1 MHTTHTTRTMSDKKS
16 STSKV
21 FTSAE
26 TKANDYDIIMQML
39 NATVKTLTDSKQVIL
54 NQSSYSEV
62 SAATEALVTAEMMLK
77 IVNGRIQMLKHKIDG
92 RK

>member
-1 MHTTHTTRTMSDKKS
+1 
-16 STSKV
+16 
-21 FTSAE
+21 
-26 TKANDYDIIMQML
+26 MQML